1 MVAVVSKKIQ
11 GTFVVLAALSC
22 FLLLAGRVQ
31 AQVVGATLSGTV
43 TDPSGAAIPGARISI
58 KNQSTAEVTSL
69 TTDSAGFY
77 SAPNLVPSTYQI
89 SISASGFRTVVTD
102 VTLTVG
108 AQQTLNVPM
117 QVGQATQQVEVTGA
131 AAAVQLAS
139 SSLSAQVNSTTVR
152 ELPLNGRSWTDLA
165 TLQPGVSSV
174 ESHYGGD
181 VNRGFGSQ
189 LTISGGRPQQNNYRI
204 DGVSVND
211 YANGGPGS
219 VLGGNL
225 GVDAI
230 QEFSVLTSNYSAE
243 YGKTSGGVV
252 NAITKSGT
260 NQFHGDAYWF
270 LRDEDFDAR
279 NFFDQNIAPFHRNQ
293 YGASAGGPIQKD
305 KTFIFGDYERIQQA
319 LGVSNLSTVLS
330 PAARMGNLA
339 SGPVTVDPAVQK
351 YLAIEPLPNGTT
363 SNPDIGTFSFA
374 GNQEV
379 SENFFTFRVDHRFSE
394 KDSIFGTYLF
404 DNSPETAPDPLDQVI
419 IASHSRRQIAALEE
433 NHIFSPALVNSF
445 RLGYNRDSTF
455 AAQNISAINPAAADP
470 SLGFAP
476 GLDATQAQVA
486 GLALMGPGVRPPTFT
501 YAWNAFQVY
510 DDAFLTRGTHSLK
523 FGGVYEAD
531 QMNAVTWTGDFMGRF
546 AFGSIPKFLE
556 NKPSRVRGVVPGLI
570 TPRGMRVKIFGAYA
584 QDDWHARPNLT
595 LNLGLRYEATTT
607 ITEVQGKLTNDLN
620 LTDANPHLGEPYY
633 SNPTHLNFEPR
644 VGFAWDPF
652 RNGKT
657 AVRGGFG
664 VFDVLPLLY
673 DTITL
678 DGRGAP
684 FYQVLSASNTSA
696 TPLAGTFPGGVL
708 SFLTGTGRLEHAYV
722 EHNMS
727 RNYVMQWNF
736 NIQREL
742 TPSLTA
748 QVGYVGSRG
757 IHQPFRAD
765 DANIVMPIANTPA
778 GYLWPGGQGLG
789 IGNGTLLNP
798 NQGAIRFIN
807 WAGNSQYDAFQAG
820 VLKRM
825 SHGVQIQ
832 GSFTWGKSIDNNSG
846 TIAGDS
852 LSNSVSSLS
861 WFNLKLSRGLS
872 EFNIPR
878 TLVINGTWNLPG
890 PKSGPAAVNWIASGW
905 ELGGIVK
912 LNDGPPFT
920 PVFGNDGDPLGLNSS
935 DPYDFPN
942 VLSGP
947 GCTSLINPGNPTNY
961 VKTQCFALPTAP
973 NMAFW
978 LANCDTTSGI
988 FGPNLTPEPFPYCF
1002 NLRGNAGRDI
1012 IPGPG
1017 LVNVD
1022 FSVFKN
1028 NPIRR
1033 ISESFNVQ
1041 FRAEVFN
1048 IFNRPNFL
1056 FPDPEGTGVGDSI
1069 FDSTG
1074 AATGTAGLI
1083 TSTTTAARQIQFAL
1097 KVIW

>member
-1 MVAVVSKKIQ
+1 VSAA
-11 GTFVVLAALSC
+11 TFPQLSP
-22 FLLLAGRVQ
+22 LLRSWGFVHSCRLLRARRWLGQR
-31 AQVVGATLSGTV
+31 LSGTV
-43 TDPSGAAIPGARISI
+43 TDPSGAAIPGAKVLI
-58 KNQSTAEVTSL
+58 KNQSTAEVTSV
-69 TTDSAGFY
+69 TSDSAGFY
-77 SAPNLVPSTYQI
+77 SAPNLVPAAYQV
-89 SISASGFRTVVTD
+89 SISASGFRTVVTN

-131 AAAVQLAS
+131 AAAVQLAT
-139 SSLSAQVNSTTVR
+139 SSLSAEVNSTTVR

-165 TLQPGVSSV
+165 TLQPGVALIETHPGV
-174 ESHYGGD
+174 D

-204 DGVSVND
+204 DGISVND
-211 YANGGPGS
+211 YSNGGPGS

-279 NFFDQNIAPFHRNQ
+279 NFFDKNIAPFHRNQ

-319 LGVSNLSTVLS
+319 LGVSNFSTVLS
-330 PAARMGNLA
+330 TAARAGDLA
-339 SGPVTVDPAVQK
+339 SGPVTVNPLIPK
-351 YLAIEPLPNGTT
+351 YLAMEPLPNGTT

-374 GNQEV
+374 GNQETT
-379 SENFFTFRVDHRFSE
+379 ENFFTTRLDHRFSE

-404 DNSPETAPDPLDQVI
+404 DNAPQTTPDPLDNTI

-433 NHIFSPALVNSF
+433 TRVISPAVVNSF
-445 RLGYNRDSTF
+445 RMGYNRDSTF
-455 AAQNISAINPAAADP
+455 ANQYISAINPAAADP

-476 GLDATQAQVA
+476 GLDATQAFVA
-486 GLALMGPGVRPPTFT
+486 GLAQIGPGLRPPTFS

-510 DDAFLTRGTHSLK
+510 DDAFLTRGAHSLK
-523 FGGVYEAD
+523 FGGGYEAD
-531 QMNAVTWTGDFMGRF
+531 QMNAFTWTGGFVGQF
-546 AFGSIPKFLE
+546 NFGSISKFLQNE
-556 NKPSRVRGVVPGLI
+556 PSRVQGVVPGFI
-570 TPRGMRVKIFGAYA
+570 SPRGMRVKIFGAYVE
-584 QDDWHARPNLT
+584 DDWHARPNLT
-595 LNLGLRYEATTT
+595 LNLGLRYEMATT
-607 ITEVQGKLTNDLN
+607 ITEVQGKLTNDYN
-620 LTDANPHLGEPYY
+620 LTDGNPHLGDPYFN
-633 SNPTHLNFEPR
+633 NPTHLNFEPR
-644 VGFAWDPF
+644 VGFSWDPF
-652 RNGKT
+652 HNGKT

-673 DTITL
+673 ETVTL

-684 FYQVLSASNTSA
+684 FYQVGSTSHL
-696 TPLAGTFPGGVL
+696 PHGSFPGGAL
-708 SFLTGTGRLEHAYV
+708 PFLTGRKLEHAFV
-722 EHNMS
+722 EHDPS

-748 QVGYVGSRG
+748 QVGYVASRG
-757 IHQPFRAD
+757 VHQAFRSD
-765 DANIVMPIANTPA
+765 DANMVLPPTLTSA
-778 GYLWPGGQGLG
+778 GYVWPNP
-789 IGNGTLLNP
+789 IGSGTVLNP
-798 NQGAIRFIN
+798 AQGAIRFLG
-807 WAGNSQYDAFQAG
+807 WGGNSAFDSFQAG
-820 VLKRM
+820 IVKRM

-846 TIAGDS
+846 VIAGDT
-852 LSNSVSSLS
+852 LNNAVSALH
-861 WFNLKLSRGLS
+861 WYNLALSRGLS
-872 EFNIPR
+872 DFNIPL
-878 TLVINGTWNLPG
+878 TLVINGTWNVPG
-890 PKSGPAAVNWIASGW
+890 LKSGPAALNWIASGW
-905 ELGGIVK
+905 ELGGIMTAR
-912 LNDGPPFT
+912 DGYPFT
-920 PVFGNDGDPLGLNSS
+920 PVFGNTGDPLGMKNS

-942 VLSGP
+942 VLTGSG
-947 GCTSLINPGNPTNY
+947 CSSLINPGNPTNY

-978 LANCDTTSGI
+978 QANCDTTSGI

-1002 NLRGNAGRDI
+1002 NLRGNAGRNI
-1012 IPGPG
+1012 IPAPG
-1017 LVNVD
+1017 LVNLD

-1028 NPIRR
+1028 NPVRR
-1033 ISESFNVQ
+1033 ISENFNIQ

-1048 IFNRPNFL
+1048 IFNRANFS
-1056 FPDPEGTGVGDSI
+1056 FPEPEGTGVGDAI
-1069 FDSTG
+1069 FDAAG
-1074 AATGTAGLI
+1074 APTGTAGLI
-1083 TSTTTAARQIQFAL
+1083 TATTTAAREIQFAL

>member
-1 MVAVVSKKIQ
+1 MIFGWVRRNISATVSAVALV
-11 GTFVVLAALSC
+11 ALC
-22 FLLLAGRVQ
+22 ALLPTPVR
-31 AQVVGATLSGTV
+31 AQVVGATLSGTI
-43 TDPSGAAIPGARISI
+43 TDPSGAAIPGAKISI
-58 KNQSTAEVTSL
+58 KNQSTAEVTSV
-69 TTDSAGFY
+69 TSDSAGFY
-77 SAPNLVPSTYQI
+77 SVPNLVPAGYEV
-89 SISASGFRTVVTD
+89 SISASGFRTEVTN

-117 QVGQATQQVEVTGA
+117 QVGQATQTVEVTGA

-165 TLQPGVSSV
+165 TLQPGVASV

-204 DGVSVND
+204 DGISVND

-279 NFFDQNIAPFHRNQ
+279 NFFDTNIAPFHRNQ

-330 PAARMGNLA
+330 PAARTGNLA
-339 SGPVTVDPAVQK
+339 SGQVTVDPAVQK

-363 SNPDIGTFSFA
+363 SDPDIGTFAFA

-404 DNSPETAPDPLDQVI
+404 DNSPETEPDPLDQVI
-419 IASHSRRQIAALEE
+419 IFSHSRRQIAALEE

-445 RLGYNRDSTF
+445 RLGYNRDGTL

-486 GLALMGPGVRPPTFT
+486 GLFLIGPGVRPPTFT

-546 AFGSIPKFLE
+546 IFGSISKFLQNE
-556 NKPSRVRGVVPGLI
+556 PSRVRGVVPGLI

-607 ITEVQGKLTNDLN
+607 ITEVQDKLTNDLN

-657 AVRGGFG
+657 ALRGGFG

-708 SFLTGTGRLEHAYV
+708 SFLNGTGRLEHAYV
-722 EHNMS
+722 ENNPS

-757 IHQPFRAD
+757 VHQPFRAD
-765 DANIVMPIANTPA
+765 DANMVLPTLTSA
-778 GYLWPGGQGLG
+778 GYVWPNP
-789 IGNGTLLNP
+789 IGSGTLLNP
-798 NQGAIRFIN
+798 NQGAIRFIA
-807 WAGNSQYDAFQAG
+807 WDGNSRYDAFQAG
-820 VLKRM
+820 ILKRM
-825 SHGVQIQ
+825 SHGLQIQ

-852 LSNSVSSLS
+852 LSNSVSSLH
-861 WFNLKLSRGLS
+861 WYNLSLTRGLS

-878 TLVINGTWNLPG
+878 TLVINATWNVPG
-890 PKSGPAAVNWIASGW
+890 LKSGPAALNWLASGW
-905 ELGGIVK
+905 ELGGIFK
-912 LNDGPPFT
+912 ANDGPPFT

-942 VLSGP
+942 VLTGP
-947 GCTSLINPGNPTNY
+947 GCTSLINPGSPTNY
-961 VKTQCFALPTAP
+961 VKTQCFAVPTAP
-973 NMAFW
+973 SLAFY
-978 LANCDTTSGI
+978 NQYCDPT
-988 FGPNLTPEPFPYCF
+988 FGTYPQCF

-1017 LVNVD
+1017 LVNMD

-1028 NPIRR
+1028 NAIRR
-1033 ISESFNVQ
+1033 ISESFNIQ

-1074 AATGTAGLI
+1074 APTGTAGLI